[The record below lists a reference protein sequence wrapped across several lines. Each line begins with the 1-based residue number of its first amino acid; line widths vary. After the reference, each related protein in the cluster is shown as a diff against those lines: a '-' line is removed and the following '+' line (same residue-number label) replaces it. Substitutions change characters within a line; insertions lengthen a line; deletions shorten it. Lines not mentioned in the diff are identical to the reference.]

1 MKNYEKYADEIRKYK
16 GDNFCKDF
24 VVPYVLKL
32 EKCGDIT
39 CNRCRMLQMLW
50 MLEECK
56 EPETDWSKVKV
67 DTLILVRDSED
78 RGWIKRHFAEYKDG
92 FVYAWRDGHT
102 SWTTYGMPT
111 AWKYAKLAE
120 SEEE

>member
-56 EPETDWSKVKV
+56 EPGTDWSKVEV
-67 DTLILVRDSED
+67 DAPILVRDSED
-78 RGWIKRHFAEYKDG
+78 RGWIKR
-92 FVYAWRDGHT
+92 
-102 SWTTYGMPT
+102 
-111 AWKYAKLAE
+111 
-120 SEEE
+120 

>member
-39 CNRCRMLQMLW
+39 CNRCRML
-50 MLEECK
+50 
-56 EPETDWSKVKV
+56 
-67 DTLILVRDSED
+67 
-78 RGWIKRHFAEYKDG
+78 
-92 FVYAWRDGHT
+92 
-102 SWTTYGMPT
+102 
-111 AWKYAKLAE
+111 
-120 SEEE
+120 